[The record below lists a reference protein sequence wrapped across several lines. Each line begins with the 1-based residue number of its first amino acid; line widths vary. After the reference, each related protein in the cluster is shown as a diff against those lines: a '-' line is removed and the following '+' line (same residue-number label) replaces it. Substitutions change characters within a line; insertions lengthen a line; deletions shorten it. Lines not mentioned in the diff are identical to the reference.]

1 MHPYKAFTY
10 CFIFLISL
18 SACKSS
24 EQFTG
29 YSYDPPNVTDTRDK
43 GIELQKRRVVGV
55 DSPKVWIS
63 NEFSG
68 ARFTDFFMD
77 SDSTYRL
84 IIEPENEPINNS
96 PWYAFKIWSDRPAM
110 IPLTISYPD
119 GRHRYQ
125 PKSILEK
132 GENGLPYA
140 FLPVLEDSSSG
151 DALIYIPVGR
161 NKRIVSAQPLQ
172 TSEMIRNELI
182 KRNILGPSFTKIDT
196 IGYSKQGRP
205 LIELTITENSGSEKK
220 PVLVI
225 LSRQHP
231 PEVTGYL
238 GALSALKALT
248 ADEPMARQFRE
259 TFVIKAYPMV
269 NPDGVDNGH
278 WRHNAGGV
286 DLNRD
291 WQYFNQPETAAIRNA
306 ITSFMDEGDYRMIYA
321 IDYHS
326 TDENIFYPI
335 LSDIKTTPDNITQ
348 QWIPLITEEYP
359 DIVFNIEEFDTNSP
373 ISKNWFY
380 HTYGVDALTYEIDDR
395 MPTAVLDEVSYRAMH
410 HLMDLLLKN
419 WVEIS
424 SE

>member
-1 MHPYKAFTY
+1 MYPFKALRY
-10 CFIFLISL
+10 SFILFISL
-18 SACKSS
+18 TACKSS

-43 GIELQKRRVVGV
+43 PVDFQKRRVVGV

-63 NEFSG
+63 NEFNG
-68 ARFTDFFMD
+68 ARFSDFYMD
-77 SDSTYRL
+77 TDSTYQL
-84 IIEPENEPINNS
+84 VIEPENEPINNS
-96 PWYAFKIWSDRPAM
+96 PWYAFKIWSDEPDM
-110 IPLTISYPD
+110 IALKIKYPD

-132 GENGLPYA
+132 KEKGIPYA
-140 FLPVLEDSSSG
+140 FLPVMEDTSG
-151 DALIYIPVGR
+151 GTALIYIPVNR
-161 NKRIVSAQPLQ
+161 DKRIVSAQPLQ
-172 TSEMIRNELI
+172 TSDMIRSELI
-182 KRNILGPSFTKIDT
+182 KRGILENTFTRMDT
-196 IGYSKQGRP
+196 IGYSRQGRP
-205 LIELTITENSGSEKK
+205 LVGLTITENNRMEEK

-238 GALSALKALT
+238 GALSALQALT
-248 ADEPMARQFRE
+248 SDDPLAKKFRQS
-259 TFVIKAYPMV
+259 FVIKAFPMI

-291 WQYFNQPETAAIRNA
+291 WQYFNQPETAAIRDA
-306 ITSFMDEGDYRMIYA
+306 VMQFMDDGDNRLIYA

-335 LSDIKTTPDNITQ
+335 LSDIKTEPDNITQ
-348 QWIPLITEEYP
+348 QWIPLIMEQNP
-359 DIVFNIEEFDTNSP
+359 DIAFKIEEFDTNSP

-380 HTYGVDALTYEIDDR
+380 KTYGVDALTYEIDDR
-395 MPTAVLDEVSYRAMH
+395 MPTARLEVVSYYAMQS
-410 HLMDLLLKN
+410 LMDLLLKK
-419 WVEIS
+419 WAEIK
-424 SE
+424 